1 VSQENER
8 MRISNDLHDGIGQQL
23 LLIKNKL
30 VRSNDNNV
38 KLMVENAID
47 EIRTISRDLHPFQLQ
62 ELGITKAIEYAL
74 VNIDE
79 NTNLFISSEIDN
91 IDNIFSPEHEVNIYR
106 IVQESLTNV
115 IKHAEAEAIKV
126 SIMKLNKLIIITI
139 KDNGVG
145 FDFQEKFKN
154 LKSLGLKTLL
164 ERTKFLD
171 GQMKVQS
178 SINHST
184 LLEYQFPIK

>member
-1 VSQENER
+1 
-8 MRISNDLHDGIGQQL
+8 
-23 LLIKNKL
+23 
-30 VRSNDNNV
+30 
-38 KLMVENAID
+38 
-47 EIRTISRDLHPFQLQ
+47 
-62 ELGITKAIEYAL
+62 
-74 VNIDE
+74 
-79 NTNLFISSEIDN
+79 
-91 IDNIFSPEHEVNIYR
+91 
-106 IVQESLTNV
+106 
-115 IKHAEAEAIKV
+115 
-126 SIMKLNKLIIITI
+126 
-139 KDNGVG
+139 G

>member
-1 VSQENER
+1 
-8 MRISNDLHDGIGQQL
+8 
-23 LLIKNKL
+23 
-30 VRSNDNNV
+30 
-38 KLMVENAID
+38 MVENAID